1 MTPSLD
7 PLDAPLRTVIDC
19 SVALQGL
26 RCVRWNKHDCMK
38 TGYDRANKQ
47 LGPAMFEKLDIIER
61 KSPSSMALDESTCMT
76 INVYDVL
83 KIDAHPIKRA
93 VRRLLSL
100 WLYKR
105 SIRRVSVHAI

>member
-7 PLDAPLRTVIDC
+7 PLGALLRTVIDC
-19 SVALQGL
+19 CVALQGL

-47 LGPAMFEKLDIIER
+47 LGPAMFKKLDIIER

-83 KIDAHPIKRA
+83 KIDAHPNVLFVA
-93 VRRLLSL
+93 YYLFG
-100 WLYKR
+100 YTN
-105 SIRRVSVHAI
+105 AAFGE